1 MSAGPRPAHRR
12 PGLLALVALGGTA
25 GTACRAGLS
34 TAIPDVGGV
43 ASTILVINVLG
54 AFLLG
59 LLLDSLARRGP
70 DEGGR
75 QQMRLFLGTGFLGGL
90 TTYSTLATHTA
101 LLLGGGSP
109 AAGIA
114 YGLVTVLAGGLAS
127 WAGIAVA
134 AALRPR
140 PATATATATGTGTA
154 TNKSTSTSTS
164 TNTNTT
170 PGTSTEARR

>member
-1 MSAGPRPAHRR
+1 MSARPRPAHRR
-12 PGLLALVALGGTA
+12 PGLLALVALGGAA
-25 GTACRAGLS
+25 GTACRAGLN

-43 ASTILVINVLG
+43 SSTILLINVLG

-70 DEGGR
+70 DQGGR
-75 QQMRLFLGTGFLGGL
+75 QRMRLLLGTGFLGGF

-101 LLLGGGSP
+101 LLGGGSP
-109 AAGIA
+109 AVGIA
-114 YGLVTVLAGGLAS
+114 YGLTTVLAGGLAT

-140 PATATATATGTGTA
+140 PATGTGTA
-154 TNKSTSTSTS
+154 AA
-164 TNTNTT
+164 
-170 PGTSTEARR
+170 PSTEVRR